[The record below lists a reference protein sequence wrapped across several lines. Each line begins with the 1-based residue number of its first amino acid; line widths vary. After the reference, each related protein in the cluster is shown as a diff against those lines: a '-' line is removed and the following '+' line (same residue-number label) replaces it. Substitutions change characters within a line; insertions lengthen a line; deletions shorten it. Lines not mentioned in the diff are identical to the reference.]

1 MMPNAQTYADIAD
14 VVRTCMA
21 NGHWSCRAQWWV
33 RNTPGHE
40 AIMTLGLTGRWIYI
54 NRHRDGAI
62 IKHSS
67 QPEAD
72 SLYFQK
78 YTMNAVM
85 RRISNGAS

>member
-1 MMPNAQTYADIAD
+1 
-14 VVRTCMA
+14 
-21 NGHWSCRAQWWV
+21 
-33 RNTPGHE
+33 
-40 AIMTLGLTGRWIYI
+40 MTLGLTGRWIYI